1 VCWDYKNEVEQNN
14 RRYCLIALPF
24 NSKAILLKI
33 KMDYFPHTVIRLG
46 QKEMI
51 ESIEKALLNKES
63 IVISAPTGIGKTAG
77 AIAPSIKYLL
87 EHKKKVFFLTSRQT
101 QHLIALST
109 IKDISKKS
117 SLNIKCADIVGRKSL
132 CPQEGIENL
141 YSNEFAE
148 YCKASRKNKKCEY
161 YNNTIT
167 DGKVKEEL
175 HEFVSELKKGEI
187 QSSAQITQLC
197 KTKRLCPYELS
208 IELAKD
214 ANIIIGDYH
223 YLFNPEIKK
232 NFLQKISTQLKDII
246 VIVDEAHNLPIR
258 IREVMSS
265 KLTSISIRRAVLEAK
280 SLGFKTTIPLINAIE
295 EALNK
300 LSIDMSLG
308 DEILIPKDE
317 FISLIEET
325 ASFKDVIETL
335 SEVGDMIRIKARHS
349 YIGSLADFLE
359 HWLGPDE
366 GYARIL
372 SRVLIKTGE
381 ITTLSYHCL
390 DPSLVSKEIF
400 SDVHCAILMSATLNP
415 TQMYKKLL
423 GLEDNTQTLSLESPF
438 PKDNRL
444 SIAITKATT
453 KFTKRTEEEYQKISS
468 IINSIFKNV
477 KSNSL
482 VFFPSYAI
490 LEKVRKIHST
500 ITSQK
505 ILYESQNMSKAQKE
519 SLVEEFKSHSHNGAL
534 LFAVISGSF
543 SEGIDLPGELL
554 NCVIIVGI
562 PFARPDLET
571 KELIKYYDNH
581 YGLGVFYGYIFPAMN
596 KVIQAAGRCI
606 RTEKD
611 RGAII
616 FLDERFSWKQYNQFF
631 PKDWNVIT
639 PPNYE
644 TILKDFFKNN

>member
-1 VCWDYKNEVEQNN
+1 
-14 RRYCLIALPF
+14 
-24 NSKAILLKI
+24 
-33 KMDYFPHTVIRLG
+33 
-46 QKEMI
+46 
-51 ESIEKALLNKES
+51 
-63 IVISAPTGIGKTAG
+63 
-77 AIAPSIKYLL
+77 
-87 EHKKKVFFLTSRQT
+87 
-101 QHLIALST
+101 
-109 IKDISKKS
+109 
-117 SLNIKCADIVGRKSL
+117 
-132 CPQEGIENL
+132 
-141 YSNEFAE
+141 
-148 YCKASRKNKKCEY
+148 
-161 YNNTIT
+161 
-167 DGKVKEEL
+167 
-175 HEFVSELKKGEI
+175 
-187 QSSAQITQLC
+187 
-197 KTKRLCPYELS
+197 
-208 IELAKD
+208 
-214 ANIIIGDYH
+214 
-223 YLFNPEIKK
+223 
-232 NFLQKISTQLKDII
+232 
-246 VIVDEAHNLPIR
+246 
-258 IREVMSS
+258 
-265 KLTSISIRRAVLEAK
+265 
-280 SLGFKTTIPLINAIE
+280 
-295 EALNK
+295 
-300 LSIDMSLG
+300 
-308 DEILIPKDE
+308 
-317 FISLIEET
+317 
-325 ASFKDVIETL
+325 
-335 SEVGDMIRIKARHS
+335 
-349 YIGSLADFLE
+349 
-359 HWLGPDE
+359 
-366 GYARIL
+366 
-372 SRVLIKTGE
+372 
-381 ITTLSYHCL
+381 
-390 DPSLVSKEIF
+390 
-400 SDVHCAILMSATLNP
+400 
-415 TQMYKKLL
+415 MYKKLL

>member
-1 VCWDYKNEVEQNN
+1 
-14 RRYCLIALPF
+14 
-24 NSKAILLKI
+24 
-33 KMDYFPHTVIRLG
+33 MDYFPHDLVRAG

-51 ESIEKALLNKES
+51 ENIEKALNTSES
-63 IVISAPTGIGKTAG
+63 IIISAPTGIGKTAG

-109 IKDISKKS
+109 IKEISKKA

-141 YSNEFAE
+141 YSSEFAE
-148 YCKASRKNKKCEY
+148 YCRASRKNKKCEY
-161 YNNTIT
+161 YNNTVT
-167 DGKVKEEL
+167 DGKIKEEL
-175 HEFVSELKKGEI
+175 YEFVSELKKGEI
-187 QSSAQITQLC
+187 QSSAQITELC
-197 KTKRLCPYELS
+197 RGKRLCPYELS

-214 ANIIIGDYH
+214 SNIIIGDYH
-223 YLFNPEIKK
+223 YLFNPEIRK
-232 NFLQKISTQLKDII
+232 NFLQKISTELKDII
-246 VIVDEAHNLPIR
+246 LIVDEAHNLPTR

-265 KLTSISIRRAVLEAK
+265 KLTSMSIRRAILEAK
-280 SLGFKTTIPLINAIE
+280 SLGFKTVIPLISSVQD
-295 EALNK
+295 ALNK
-300 LSIDMSLG
+300 LSEEMSLG
-308 DEILIPKDE
+308 EEILIPKDE
-317 FISLIEET
+317 LISLIEENG
-325 ASFKDVIETL
+325 SFQDIIDTL

-372 SRVLIKTGE
+372 SRTLIKTGE
-381 ITTLSYHCL
+381 ITALSYRCL

-400 SDVHCAILMSATLNP
+400 QNVHSSILMSATLNP
-415 TQMYKKLL
+415 TEMYRKLL
-423 GLEDNTQTLSLESPF
+423 GLSQNTQALSLESPF

-453 KFTKRTEEEYQKISS
+453 KFTKRTDEEYQKISS
-468 IINSIFKNV
+468 IIQSIFKSV
-477 KSNSL
+477 RANSL

-490 LEKVRKIHST
+490 LERVRKILSKAPFG
-500 ITSQK
+500 QD

-519 SLVEEFKSHSHNGAL
+519 SLVEEFKSHSRDGAL

-554 NCVIIVGI
+554 QCVIIVGI
-562 PFARPDLET
+562 PFGRPDLET
-571 KELIKYYDNH
+571 KELIKYYDEN

-606 RTEKD
+606 RTEND

-616 FLDERFSWKQYNQFF
+616 FLDERFSWKQYMQFF
-631 PKDWNVIT
+631 PKDWNVIVPSDYT
-639 PPNYE
+639 
-644 TILKDFFKNN
+644 TLLKDFFQDHSILKN

>member
-1 VCWDYKNEVEQNN
+1 
-14 RRYCLIALPF
+14 
-24 NSKAILLKI
+24 
-33 KMDYFPHTVIRLG
+33 MDYFPHELVRAG

-51 ESIEKALLNKES
+51 ENIEKALSKGES

-101 QHLIALST
+101 QHIIALST
-109 IKDISKKS
+109 IKEISKKA

-141 YSNEFAE
+141 YSSEFAE
-148 YCKASRKNKKCEY
+148 YCRASRKNKKCEY

-167 DGKVKEEL
+167 DGKIKEEL
-175 HEFVSELKKGEI
+175 YEFVSELKKGEI
-187 QSSAQITQLC
+187 QSSAQITELC
-197 KTKRLCPYELS
+197 RGKRLCPYELS

-214 ANIIIGDYH
+214 SNIIIGDYH
-223 YLFNPEIKK
+223 YLFNPEIRK
-232 NFLQKISTQLKDII
+232 NFLQKISTELKDII
-246 VIVDEAHNLPIR
+246 LIVDEAHNLPTR

-265 KLTSISIRRAVLEAK
+265 KLTSMSIKRAILEAK
-280 SLGFKTTIPLINAIE
+280 SLSFKTVIPLISSVQD
-295 EALNK
+295 ALNK
-300 LSIDMSLG
+300 LSEEMSLG

-317 FISLIEET
+317 FISLIEENG
-325 ASFKDVIETL
+325 SFQDIIDTL

-372 SRVLIKTGE
+372 SRTLIKAGE
-381 ITTLSYHCL
+381 MTALSYRCL
-390 DPSLVSKEIF
+390 DPSLVSKEVF
-400 SDVHCAILMSATLNP
+400 LNVHSAILMSATLNP
-415 TQMYKKLL
+415 TEMYKKLL
-423 GLEDNTQTLSLESPF
+423 GLDISTQALSLESPF

-444 SIAITKATT
+444 SISITKATT
-453 KFTKRTEEEYQKISS
+453 KFTKRSDEEYQKISS
-468 IINSIFKNV
+468 IINSIFQNV
-477 KSNSL
+477 KGNSL
-482 VFFPSYAI
+482 VFFPSYAL
-490 LEKVRKIHST
+490 LERVRKIYSKSS
-500 ITSQK
+500 SQK
-505 ILYESQNMSKAQKE
+505 ILFESQNMSKEQKE
-519 SLVEEFKSHSHNGAL
+519 SLVEEFKSHSKDGAL

-554 NCVIIVGI
+554 QCVIIVGI
-562 PFARPDLET
+562 PFGRPDLET
-571 KELIKYYDNH
+571 KELIKYYDEN

-616 FLDERFSWKQYNQFF
+616 FLDERFSWKLYNQFF

-639 PPNYE
+639 LPNYE
-644 TILKDFFKNN
+644 NAIKEFFKNN

>member
-1 VCWDYKNEVEQNN
+1 
-14 RRYCLIALPF
+14 
-24 NSKAILLKI
+24 
-33 KMDYFPHTVIRLG
+33 MDYFPHDLVRAG

-51 ESIEKALLNKES
+51 ENIEKALNTSES
-63 IVISAPTGIGKTAG
+63 IIISAPTGIGKTAG

-109 IKDISKKS
+109 IKEISKKA

-141 YSNEFAE
+141 YSSEFAE
-148 YCKASRKNKKCEY
+148 YCRASRKNKKCEY
-161 YNNTIT
+161 YNNTVT
-167 DGKVKEEL
+167 DGKIKEEL
-175 HEFVSELKKGEI
+175 YEFVSELKKGEI
-187 QSSAQITQLC
+187 QSSAQITELC
-197 KTKRLCPYELS
+197 RGKRLCPYELS

-214 ANIIIGDYH
+214 SNIIIGDYH
-223 YLFNPEIKK
+223 YLFNPEIRK
-232 NFLQKISTQLKDII
+232 NFLQKISTELKDII
-246 VIVDEAHNLPIR
+246 LIVDEAHNLPTR

-265 KLTSISIRRAVLEAK
+265 KLTSMSIRRAILEAK
-280 SLGFKTTIPLINAIE
+280 SLSFKTVIPLISSVQD
-295 EALNK
+295 ALNK
-300 LSIDMSLG
+300 LSEEMSLG
-308 DEILIPKDE
+308 EEILIPKDE
-317 FISLIEET
+317 LISLIEENG
-325 ASFKDVIETL
+325 SFQDIIDTL

-372 SRVLIKTGE
+372 SRTLIKTGE
-381 ITTLSYHCL
+381 ITALSYRCL

-400 SDVHCAILMSATLNP
+400 QNVHSSILMSATLNP
-415 TQMYKKLL
+415 TEMYRKLL
-423 GLEDNTQTLSLESPF
+423 GLSPNTQALSLESPF

-453 KFTKRTEEEYQKISS
+453 KFTKRTDEEYQKISS
-468 IINSIFKNV
+468 IIQSIFKSV
-477 KSNSL
+477 KANSL

-490 LEKVRKIHST
+490 LERVRKILSKAPFG
-500 ITSQK
+500 QD

-519 SLVEEFKSHSHNGAL
+519 SLVEEFKSHSKDGAL

-554 NCVIIVGI
+554 QCVIIVGI
-562 PFARPDLET
+562 PFGRPDLET
-571 KELIKYYDNH
+571 KELIKYYDEN

-606 RTEKD
+606 RTEND

-616 FLDERFSWKQYNQFF
+616 FLDERFSWKQYMQFF
-631 PKDWNVIT
+631 PKDWNVIVPSDYT
-639 PPNYE
+639 
-644 TILKDFFKNN
+644 TLLKDFFQEHSILKN